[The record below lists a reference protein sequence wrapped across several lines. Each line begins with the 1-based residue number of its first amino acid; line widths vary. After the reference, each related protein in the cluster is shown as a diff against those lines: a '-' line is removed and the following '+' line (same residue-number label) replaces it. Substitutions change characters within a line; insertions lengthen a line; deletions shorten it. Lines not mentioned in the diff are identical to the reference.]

1 MRASPGDSARV
12 RVDRL
17 LAVIEEASKGPRDE
31 PDVGLE
37 FFERAGDWWALLAEF
52 KRLQR
57 LERSVIDS
65 APEWEKANATLKHRL
80 REVMAELED
89 LRSQVLAVLP
99 RREA

>member
-1 MRASPGDSARV
+1 VGRADEGR
-12 RVDRL
+12 
-17 LAVIEEASKGPRDE
+17 GPRVLRARGRL
-31 PDVGLE
+31 VGVLV
-37 FFERAGDWWALLAEF
+37 EF
-52 KRLQR
+52 KRPQR